1 MDTVLDRKK
10 GIIYMLISC
19 FWFAAMQ
26 MFVKISG
33 NRIPLFEQV
42 FFRNL
47 VTLFLCGFL
56 CLKNKERFF
65 GTKKSRPYL
74 YLRSIL
80 GYAGVVLNF
89 YSINNMNTADATILQ
104 KSSPIFVII
113 FSIIFLKEKLTKT
126 NIITLIL
133 CFVGAIFVVR
143 PQFDSSVIPAVGGLL
158 SAGFAGGAYTVLAY
172 VNKMESS
179 NTIIFFFSLV
189 SSIITIPFL
198 FIDFVTPTFIELIHL
213 LGIGIFAGLG
223 QIFLTLSYKFALAT
237 DVSIYNYATII
248 FTTVMGYFIFGEI
261 LNVFSLIGILLIFS
275 SSYYQYKRR

>member
-1 MDTVLDRKK
+1 MDIVLDRKK
-10 GIIYMLISC
+10 GILFMLISC

-26 MFVKISG
+26 MFVKLSG
-33 NRIPLFEQV
+33 NSIPLFEQV

-56 CLKNKERFF
+56 CFKNNVRFF
-65 GTKKSRPYL
+65 GTKESRPYL

-80 GYAGVVLNF
+80 GYLGVVLNF
-89 YSINNMNTADATILQ
+89 YAINNMNTADATILQ

-113 FSIIFLKEKLTKT
+113 FSVIFLKEKLTKT

-133 CFVGAIFVVR
+133 CFIGAIFVVR
-143 PQFDSSVIPAVGGLL
+143 PQFNSTVIPAVAGLA

-172 VNKMESS
+172 VNKMEDS

-198 FIDFVTPTFIELIHL
+198 FIDFVTPTFIQFLSLI
-213 LGIGIFAGLG
+213 GIGIFAGLG
-223 QIFLTLSYKFALAT
+223 QIFLTLSYKYALAT

-248 FTTVMGYFIFGEI
+248 FTSIMGYFIFGEI
-261 LNVFSLIGILLIFS
+261 LNIFSVVGIVLIFS

>member
-1 MDTVLDRKK
+1 MDLVFDRKK
-10 GIIYMLISC
+10 GIFYMLLSC

-42 FFRNL
+42 LFRNL
-47 VTLFLCGFL
+47 VTLILCGFL
-56 CLKNKERFF
+56 CLKNNDRLF
-65 GTKKSRPYL
+65 GTKKSRPFL
-74 YLRSIL
+74 YLRSFL

-89 YSINNMNTADATILQ
+89 YSINAMNTADATILQ

-113 FSIIFLKEKLTKT
+113 FSVIFLKEKLTKT
-126 NIITLIL
+126 KLTTLIL
-133 CFVGAIFVVR
+133 CFIGAIFVVR
-143 PQFDSSVIPAVGGLL
+143 PQFNSSVIPAIAGLL

-172 VNKMESS
+172 VNKLESS

-189 SSIITIPFL
+189 SSIITIPFVAL
-198 FIDFVTPTFIELIHL
+198 NFVMPTGIEFIYLI
-213 LGIGIFAGLG
+213 GIGIFAGLG
-223 QIFLTLSYKFALAT
+223 QIFLTLSYKYALAT

-248 FTTVMGYFIFGEI
+248 FTSIMGYFIFGEI
-261 LNVFSLIGILLIFS
+261 LNIFSLLGILLIFS